1 LNLRKAN
8 LKEDVIMN
16 GGIVRRMF
24 FKQLFALSAFSA
36 GSLLSIKRGLGAKVL
51 NLSPTE
57 ANAMN
62 KPDYA
67 MGRFK
72 DRMTIEYYGLSCF
85 LITSSTGIKIITDP
99 FLADKKILHSELK
112 KEPADV
118 VTVSCGHFAH
128 CNVFV
133 VGGTPYIYQITDPT
147 EIKGIKF
154 RGIASRHLTMK
165 EVSTADP
172 GDNVIMCFEVD
183 GIKIC
188 HLGALGHKL
197 SDGQVKDASKVD
209 ILMLPVGGV
218 STLSLA
224 DANEVCS
231 QLNPKVILPMHYRS
245 ERCDF
250 EAWATVD
257 EFVKEKK
264 NVLRK
269 DSNVHSSE
277 LEFKADELP
286 AETQIIVP
294 RFVY

>member
-1 LNLRKAN
+1 
-8 LKEDVIMN
+8 MN
-16 GGIVRRMF
+16 GELVRRTF
-24 FKQLFALSAFSA
+24 FKR
-36 GSLLSIKRGLGAKVL
+36 LLSISAFASGSFLAFKRTLEGRVEGLCMAD
-51 NLSPTE
+51 
-57 ANAMN
+57 ARAMN
-62 KPDYA
+62 NPDYA

-72 DRMTIEYYGLSCF
+72 DRLTIEYYGLSCF
-85 LITSSTGIKIITDP
+85 LITSSNGTKIITDP
-99 FLADKKILHSELK
+99 FLADKQVLHSELK

-128 CNVFV
+128 CNVFA
-133 VGGTPYIYQITDPT
+133 VGGTPYVYQITDPT

-154 RGIASRHLTMK
+154 RGIASRHLAMK

-172 GDNVIMCFEVD
+172 ADNIIICFEID

-197 SDGQVKDASKVD
+197 SDEQVKKIGKVD

-224 DANEVCS
+224 DAEEVCN
-231 QLNPKVILPMHYRS
+231 QLNSRVILPMHYRS
-245 ERCDF
+245 ERCNF
-250 EAWATVD
+250 ESWATVD
-257 EFVKEKK
+257 EFVKGKK

-269 DSNVHSSE
+269 DTNVHSSE
-277 LEFKADELP
+277 LEFKSDELP
-286 AETQIIVP
+286 VETQIIVQ

>member
-1 LNLRKAN
+1 
-8 LKEDVIMN
+8 MN
-16 GGIVRRMF
+16 GVIVRRTF
-24 FKQLFALSAFSA
+24 FKR
-36 GSLLSIKRGLGAKVL
+36 LLSTSVFASGSFLAFKRDMDGKVAGFCI
-51 NLSPTE
+51 TD
-57 ANAMN
+57 AQAMN
-62 KPDYA
+62 NPDYA
-67 MGRFK
+67 IGSFK

-85 LITSSTGIKIITDP
+85 LITSSKGIKIITDP
-99 FLADKKILHSELK
+99 FLADKHVLHSELK

-118 VTVSCGHFAH
+118 VTVSCGHYAH
-128 CNVFV
+128 CNVFA
-133 VGGTPYIYQITDPT
+133 VGGIPYVYQITDPT

-172 GDNVIMCFEVD
+172 ADNVIMCFEVD

-197 SDGQVKDASKVD
+197 NDEQVKKIGKVD

-218 STLSLA
+218 STLPLA
-224 DANEVCS
+224 DADEVCN
-231 QLNPKVILPMHYRS
+231 QLNPRVILPMHYRS
-245 ERCDF
+245 ERCNF
-250 EAWATVD
+250 ESWATVD

-269 DSNVHSSE
+269 DTNVHSSE
-277 LEFKADELP
+277 LEFKLDELP
-286 AETQIIVP
+286 ADTQIIVQ